1 MSAERSANP
10 WIPALLNFFI
20 WGGGY
25 IYNGKRKTFG
35 AGLIAVAILEHS
47 PLLVL
52 GLNFVLS
59 YPYYLYLLGHL
70 LISTLFAYDA
80 YNEAR
85 DGTNI
90 QVVA

>member
-1 MSAERSANP
+1 MSTGSVNP
-10 WIPALLNFFI
+10 WIPTILNFFI
-20 WGGGY
+20 WGSGY
-25 IYNGKRKTFG
+25 IYNGKRKIFG
-35 AGLIAVAILEHS
+35 AGLILVAVLEHS

-80 YNEAR
+80 YNESKSL
-85 DGTNI
+85 
-90 QVVA
+90 V

>member
-1 MSAERSANP
+1 MSTGSVNP
-10 WIPALLNFFI
+10 WIPTILNFFI
-20 WGGGY
+20 WGSGY
-25 IYNGKRKTFG
+25 IYNGKRKIFG
-35 AGLIAVAILEHS
+35 TGLILVAVLEHS

-80 YNEAR
+80 YNEALSL
-85 DGTNI
+85 
-90 QVVA
+90 V